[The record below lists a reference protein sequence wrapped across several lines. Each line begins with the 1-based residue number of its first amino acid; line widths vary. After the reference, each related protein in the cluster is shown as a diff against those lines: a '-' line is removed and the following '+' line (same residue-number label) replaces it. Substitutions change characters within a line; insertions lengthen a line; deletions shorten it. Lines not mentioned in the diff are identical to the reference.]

1 MQGEIFKMKSDRF
14 FTRPACVYVHSLLP
28 RVLPVGWESCQ
39 RGKLEVV
46 ISRGS
51 EFEGEEGK
59 NRGRSQNRSNRQ
71 EDRALTF
78 LDRWPGKKPRPPV
91 GGALGPWKEQTWK
104 KKTGWL
110 GMEKGPGR
118 QSSLH
123 PALTPGHVTLPG
135 LTKNHHLVFSPPI
148 QTLLVSCFFI
158 PLYIPADLQVHTTPC
173 CRVPDLSGKHY
184 FFLKVRKSK

>member
-71 EDRALTF
+71 EDRALAF
-78 LDRWPGKKPRPPV
+78 LDRWPGKKPRPPA

-104 KKTGWL
+104 KKQDGWEWRRVL
-110 GMEKGPGR
+110 GDKAPSILPWPQAMWLFLGLQRTITLCSVLPSR
-118 QSSLH
+118 HSLSHLSSFHFTSL
-123 PALTPGHVTLPG
+123 
-135 LTKNHHLVFSPPI
+135 
-148 QTLLVSCFFI
+148 QTCRSTQHRAAAFQTFLESTNFF
-158 PLYIPADLQVHTTPC
+158 
-173 CRVPDLSGKHY
+173 
-184 FFLKVRKSK
+184 F